1 MDRVTSLTTM
11 WYPIMKASLRQ
22 KAITQLVSSGRYVIV
37 LKQDFV
43 EVLRIDV
50 CIHSERF
57 HAASRRLKFCLNQF
71 TLSV

>member
-11 WYPIMKASLRQ
+11 WYPITKASLRQ
-22 KAITQLVSSGRYVIV
+22 KAITQLVSSGRHVTV

-50 CIHSERF
+50 CIHSESF
-57 HAASRRLKFCLNQF
+57 HAASRLKFCLNQF